1 MGDDSKRM
9 DEGGSE
15 WSLLDASPDAMLVV
29 SSEGLVVF
37 ANKETERLFG
47 HAPDALVGERLEIL
61 LPERHRVR
69 HGGHLARFFAQP
81 VGRPMGAGPLLH
93 GLRRDGTEVPVEISL
108 RPVLREDGHVVVA
121 AVRDVTERVRVEQAC
136 DLARLE
142 AEAAKANLTAIL
154 EAVPDIV
161 LAIDAEGRIE
171 FTNRTLAQHAHE
183 DVIGTHWLAYVPPER
198 RPEMEAALDR
208 ALRLAQ
214 ASSYETSTAGPDGSP
229 ILFSSVLAPI
239 RRANGVAGAVIVAR
253 DMTEKRQTEAQLLA
267 SERMAAIGLLAAGV
281 AHEINNPL
289 VAVIINLDVM
299 TEEVERLRGAKALPA
314 GSDVELLEALRDARH
329 ASWRIRQVA
338 QDLTLLARSEDHKV
352 ELVDVRKVFDSAIRI
367 SRNEIRHRAR
377 LVEDFR
383 DVPLV
388 RGNESRLGQVVLNLV
403 VNAAQAIPEGR
414 AEQNEIRVATRMDG
428 QGRAVLE
435 VTDTGA
441 GMSPETIEHLFQP
454 FFTTKAVGVG
464 TGLGLAICQRIVT
477 ALDGCIEV
485 ESELG
490 RGSLFRVRLPAAP
503 ASSLPAPS
511 LTPPPGRVGSP
522 RRARV
527 LVVDDEAA
535 VCSVITSVLASEH
548 DVVVETR
555 ARDAMARLE
564 GGETFDLVLCDMMMP
579 DVTGA
584 ELYERL
590 EVLRPDLIPR
600 VVLMTGGAFTA
611 RAQALLERV
620 ASRRLDKPFD
630 AAQLRALVASSLT

>member
-1 MGDDSKRM
+1 M
-9 DEGGSE
+9 DEGGSA
-15 WSLLDASPDAMLVV
+15 WSLLDAAPDAMLVV
-29 SSEGLVVF
+29 SNDGCIVF
-37 ANKETERLFG
+37 ANEETERLFG
-47 HAPDALVGERLEIL
+47 HAREGLVGQRLEAL
-61 LPERHRVR
+61 LPERHRAR
-69 HGGHLARFFAQP
+69 HGGHLAKFFAQP
-81 VGRPMGAGPLLH
+81 VRRPMGAGLLLH

-108 RPVLREDGHVVVA
+108 RPVLREGGHVVVA
-121 AVRDVTERVRVEQAC
+121 AVRDVTERVRVEQAR

-154 EAVPDIV
+154 ENVPDIV

-171 FTNRTLAQHAHE
+171 FTNRTLAQHAHD

-198 RPEMEAALDR
+198 RAEMEAALDR

-214 ASSYETSTAGPDGSP
+214 PSSYETSTAGPDGSP
-229 ILFSSVLAPI
+229 VLFSSILAPI
-239 RRANGVAGAVIVAR
+239 RRAEGVAGAVVVAR
-253 DMTEKRQTEAQLLA
+253 DITEKRRTEAQLLA

-299 TEEVERLRGAKALPA
+299 AEEVERLVVAKALPA
-314 GSDVELLEALRDARH
+314 GSDVELLGALRDARH
-329 ASWRIRQVA
+329 ASGRIRQVA
-338 QDLTLLARSEDHKV
+338 QDLRLLARSEDHKV
-352 ELVDVRKVFDSAIRI
+352 ELVDVRRVFDSAIRI
-367 SRNEIRHRAR
+367 SRNETRHRAR

-414 AEQNEIRVATRMDG
+414 AEQNEIRVATRMDE
-428 QGRAVLE
+428 QGRVVLE
-435 VTDTGA
+435 VADTGA

-464 TGLGLAICQRIVT
+464 TGLGLAICQRIVA

-485 ESELG
+485 ESEPG

-511 LTPPPGRVGSP
+511 ATPPPGRVALP

-535 VCSVITSVLASEH
+535 VCSVIMSVLASEH
-548 DVVVETR
+548 DVIVETR
-555 ARDAMARLE
+555 ARAAMARLE

-579 DVTGA
+579 DVTGVDF
-584 ELYERL
+584 YERL
-590 EVLRPDLIPR
+590 EVSRPELTAR

-620 ASRRLDKPFD
+620 RSRRLDKPFD
-630 AAQLRALVASSLT
+630 ASELRALVAASLA